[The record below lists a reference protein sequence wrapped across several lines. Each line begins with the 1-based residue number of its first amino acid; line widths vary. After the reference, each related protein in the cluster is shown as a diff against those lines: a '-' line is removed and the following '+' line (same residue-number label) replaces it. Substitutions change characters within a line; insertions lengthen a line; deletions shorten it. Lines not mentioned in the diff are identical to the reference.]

1 MAMTVT
7 LKASSTTRATVRPR
21 PEVVDTAERRRKQQ
35 RLGAQAELRDE
46 LSEKV
51 TRSGFRHVSPCLA
64 MSRQSCLAI
73 APLSCRST
81 R

>member
-7 LKASSTTRATVRPR
+7 LKARATVRPR